1 MGKPLL
7 VALGVGALLL
17 VGTGPLQA
25 SPTWMAPM
33 GGHMGPGHMMRVYPP
48 GLSSVPPSLAKSRLN
63 AYAQALFPG
72 GRLKDFM
79 AFSENYYAQVVD
91 EKGQGLAELILD
103 RYTGVVAPEPGPNM
117 IWSAPR
123 GTSPR
128 YTLEMARGLASGF
141 IKDYLPGAKVHE
153 EQAFS
158 GYYTFDFGR
167 NGVEGMLSV
176 NAYTGEVWVHTWH
189 GFFLGEE

>member
-1 MGKPLL
+1 MRKPLL

-17 VGTGPLQA
+17 AGIGLLQA
-25 SPTWMAPM
+25 TPTWMGSM
-33 GGHMGPGHMMRVYPP
+33 GGHMGPGHMRVYPP
-48 GLSSVPPSLAKSRLN
+48 GLSPVPSSLAKSRLS

-72 GRLKDFM
+72 SHLKDFM

-91 EKGQGLAELILD
+91 KKGQGLAELILD
-103 RYTGVVAPEPGPNM
+103 RYTGVVAPEPGPTM
-117 IWSAPR
+117 MWSAPR
-123 GTSPR
+123 GIPPR
-128 YTLEMARGLASGF
+128 YTLEMARDLASEF
-141 IKDYLPGAKVHE
+141 LKDYLPGAKVLE
-153 EQAFS
+153 GQAFS

-167 NGVEGMLSV
+167 NEVEGMLSV